1 MRLVLEVNK
10 MHYKRSRKRKVGENT
25 PTFMRGKVS
34 VLNTS
39 KGSVIFVGNNIFK
52 VGYSFYF

>member
-1 MRLVLEVNK
+1 